1 MGCYYKKQR
10 DTMSEQKSK
19 DSEEFQDSSKKKKQ
33 REIDSVYYLLYDDA
47 VTLNEKREIL
57 EKLDQAVAESSDLK
71 KPDAPEFIPRK
82 KGSRFPILV
91 NLCSIIITGLIIFLT
106 FVYFGTRRENLL
118 LEASTYFTAESA
130 IIEEFKRES
139 EEKLRKKDEKINQIR
154 DQIDKLDYEQKVLR
168 QNFEAALKIKEEELK
183 RVMDEE
189 INREKRRIEAS
200 GASIAVLEEKISEF
214 ASKKIIEYAREL
226 EEYKR
231 EMEAKLQKKE
241 KEILEE
247 REQTTMLLVAAERER
262 QQLVEETKK
271 HEEELRAEYEKEKG
285 IFIEKATLAEQRF
298 AALSKLRQ
306 QEYLISDQVV
316 SSYSTVQ
323 DKIEASNFQGAT
335 DELNKLRELILDE
348 SLDSVP
354 SVAKRRKV
362 DLFIIDSLNEMI
374 QSKSAVLDNDSIAKN
389 TELLFTVR
397 DTMISAESLFE
408 QGKHDEAK
416 RLYYKAIEDILTLAD
431 ESAFLEKHED
441 ESVENLPILSGG
453 EEVLTKEE
461 DILNAIERYKEVAPL
476 LSKGNHGII
485 VAALD
490 IIQESLEHQEE
501 KIILE
506 EELVTKQEQ
515 IEKSQEEKIILVSKN
530 DAKIETL
537 QTDEVS
543 IRESLVDNETDS
555 RSIVEPSQSTVNYT
569 QSNFLGTLSYI
580 SSDFVVIEPLVDIQ
594 IEKGNVVLIR
604 RRLTSGMKI
613 DVAQCIIDDVIE
625 GKITASIDII
635 LLDDNTPIVS
645 DLVYTAILTN
655 K

>member
-1 MGCYYKKQR
+1 
-10 DTMSEQKSK
+10 MSEQKSK

-82 KGSRFPILV
+82 KGRLFPILV

-106 FVYFGTRRENLL
+106 FVYFGARRENLL

-130 IIEEFKRES
+130 IIKEFKRES
-139 EEKLRKKDEKINQIR
+139 EEKLRKKDEKINRIR
-154 DQIDKLDYEQKVLR
+154 DQLDKLDHEQKVLR

-183 RVMDEE
+183 RVMDGE

-231 EMEAKLQKKE
+231 EMEVKLQKKE
-241 KEILEE
+241 EEILGE
-247 REQTTMLLVAAERER
+247 RERTKMLLVTAERER

-271 HEEELRAEYEKEKG
+271 YEEELRAEYEKEKG

-335 DELNKLRELILDE
+335 EELNELRELILDE
-348 SLDSVP
+348 ALDSVP

-374 QSKSAVLDNDSIAKN
+374 QSKSAMLDNDSIAR
-389 TELLFTVR
+389 TTDLLFTVR

-416 RLYYKAIEDILTLAD
+416 RLYYKAIADILTLSD
-431 ESAFLEKHED
+431 ESAFLENREG
-441 ESVENLPILSGG
+441 ESVENLPVLIGG
-453 EEVLTKEE
+453 KEVLTEEE
-461 DILNAIERYKEVAPL
+461 DILNAIEQYKEVAPL
-476 LSKGNHGII
+476 
-485 VAALD
+485 
-490 IIQESLEHQEE
+490 Q
-501 KIILE
+501 
-506 EELVTKQEQ
+506 
-515 IEKSQEEKIILVSKN
+515 
-530 DAKIETL
+530 
-537 QTDEVS
+537 
-543 IRESLVDNETDS
+543 RESRDNC
-555 RSIVEPSQSTVNYT
+555 RSTRHNTGITGAS
-569 QSNFLGTLSYI
+569 G
-580 SSDFVVIEPLVDIQ
+580 
-594 IEKGNVVLIR
+594 R
-604 RRLTSGMKI
+604 RNNAGGRAHSKTKA
-613 DVAQCIIDDVIE
+613 D
-625 GKITASIDII
+625 
-635 LLDDNTPIVS
+635 
-645 DLVYTAILTN
+645 
-655 K
+655 